1 MKKEK
6 SMIKKVRKFVLQNF
20 IVSVIVSIFFS
31 MTVFAAEEKI
41 VDDSNHTY
49 SYAEMQEDIDLLAK
63 KHPDKVKIST
73 IGTTV
78 DGRAIYQV
86 VIGNS
91 NSQNAIFIMAAIH
104 GREWMNTWILMDS
117 LEMHLDN
124 WKEKAPSGKTYE
136 EVFENC
142 CIYLIPMVNPDGVTI
157 SQYGINAINNNDIQN
172 KLKNMRGASGS
183 KKWKSN
189 ANGVDLNR
197 NFSVGWNSR
206 IDVTDPGIDFYNGS
220 SFFTEPESI
229 AIKNALD
236 QRNFTA
242 AVSYHSMEGAIYWD
256 LGQEGSMRDK
266 SLALATHCKNITGY
280 KFGDASPLKGLEYN
294 YMTFTKNIPSVCI
307 ETGTVECPLPYSQR
321 SKIWKENCMMMVTLA
336 GCYQ

>member
-1 MKKEK
+1 
-6 SMIKKVRKFVLQNF
+6 MIKKIKKYIFHNLV
-20 IVSVIVSIFFS
+20 ISVFVSIFFS

-49 SYAEMQEDIDLLAK
+49 SYIEMQEHINLLAK
-63 KHPDKVKIST
+63 KHPDKIETST

-78 DGRAIYQV
+78 DGRPIYQV
-86 VIGNS
+86 IMGNPDS
-91 NSQNAIFIMAAIH
+91 KNAIFIIAAIH

-117 LEMHLDN
+117 LEMHLNN
-124 WKEKAPSGKTYE
+124 WEKTAPNGKTYR

-157 SQYGINAINNNDIQN
+157 SQYGFNAINNKDVQN
-172 KLKNMRGASGS
+172 KLKNMRGASCP

-189 ANGVDLNR
+189 VNGVDLNR
-197 NFSVGWNSR
+197 NFSAGWNSR
-206 IDVTDPGIDFYNGS
+206 IDVTTPGIDFYNGV

-229 AIKNALD
+229 AVKNALD

-242 AVSYHSMEGAIYWD
+242 AISYHSMEGAIYWD
-256 LGQEGSMRDK
+256 LGQENSMRDK

-280 KFGDASPLKGLEYN
+280 KIGDASYLKGLEYN

-307 ETGTVECPLPYSQR
+307 ETGTVACPLPYSQR
-321 SKIWKENCMMMVTLA
+321 SKIWKENYMMMVALA